1 MNKKTELYNIEKLFE
16 EKYIIP
22 IYQRNF
28 EWGESE
34 IRQLILDIFDY
45 SIDNYNKD
53 YYIGTLIVYDRKN
66 NFEIIDGQQRLTTL
80 SILLSLIKNKYKDK
94 YEKYI
99 SKSYNLNLTFDSR
112 KNSTETLQAL
122 YDKNENDIEKYIN
135 ENQNSITE
143 GYNICKKV
151 LSEILNKDNEDKFF
165 KYLFENVKILRVLVL
180 EDTDLNHYFEIMNS
194 RGEQLEKHEIL
205 KARLLEKLDN
215 ENDKFIFNLI
225 WEACSNMESY
235 IQLGFKKDLRDIIFK
250 NDLNSLISE
259 KELYSIDYKK
269 NNLNID
275 KETKTIEDIIKLEN
289 NISDFENDKEDNEE
303 QELFNSIINFP
314 NFLLH
319 VLKIQVSYKNE
330 DMPLYDN
337 RLEKDKT
344 PLDDK
349 RLLETFNIFLENE
362 DKEKIKNFVKSFG
375 YNLLKIKFLFDKYI
389 IKRELKSDNWSL
401 KQLKLSENKKSNYYK
416 YTFSEN
422 DNNEEDDTGINKK
435 ILMLLSMF
443 HTSYPT
449 LVYKNWLN
457 YVLKY
462 LFREKNINAEDYK
475 NKLKNLAKERY
486 KKIIE
491 NGEDI
496 LNEGTGVPHFIFNYL
511 DYLLWEDDNYK
522 KLNISIDNNI
532 SLKINNFKFTFRSS
546 VEHYYPQHPL
556 SGETLK
562 EDMLNNFGNLCLISR
577 SKNSQL
583 SNSLPRA
590 KKEHYINNDID
601 SIKQAIMMSYNNW
614 GKEEIEKHGK
624 EMKKLLK
631 SQL

>member
-1 MNKKTELYNIEKLFE
+1 MNEKTELYNIEKLFE
-16 EKYIIP
+16 ERYIIP

-122 YDKNENDIEKYIN
+122 YDKDENDIEKYIS

-165 KYLFENVKILRVLVL
+165 NYLFENVKILRVLVL

-235 IQLGFKKDLRDIIFK
+235 IQLGFKKDLRDRIFK
-250 NDLNSLISE
+250 NDLNTLISKE
-259 KELYSIDYKK
+259 ELYSIDYKY

-319 VLKIQVSYKNE
+319 VLKIQVSYKNK

-349 RLLETFNIFLENE
+349 RLLETFNIFLENG

-496 LNEGTGVPHFIFNYL
+496 LNEGADIPHFIFNYL

-522 KLNISIDNNI
+522 KLNISIDDNI

-546 VEHYYPQHPL
+546 VEHYYPQNPL

-577 SKNSQL
+577 SKNSKL

-614 GKEEIEKHGK
+614 GKEEIKKHGK

>member
-1 MNKKTELYNIEKLFE
+1 MNEKTELYNIEKLFE
-16 EKYIIP
+16 ERYIIP

-80 SILLSLIKNKYKDK
+80 CILLSLIKNEYKDK
-94 YEKYI
+94 YKKYI
-99 SKSYNLNLTFDSR
+99 TENYNLNLTFDSR
-112 KNSTETLQAL
+112 KNSTETLKTL
-122 YDKNENDIEKYIN
+122 FNKDKNYTEKYIS
-135 ENQNSITE
+135 ENPNSITE
-143 GYNICKKV
+143 GYIICKKV

-235 IQLGFKKDLRDIIFK
+235 IQLGFKKDLRDRIFK
-250 NDLNSLISE
+250 NDLNTLISKE
-259 KELYSIDYKK
+259 ELYSIDYKY

-303 QELFNSIINFP
+303 QEVFNSIINFP

-330 DMPLYDN
+330 NMPLYDN

-349 RLLETFNIFLENE
+349 KLLETFNIFLENG

-422 DNNEEDDTGINKK
+422 DNNEEDDMGINKK

-496 LNEGTGVPHFIFNYL
+496 LNEGTDIPHFIFNYP

-522 KLNISIDNNI
+522 KLNISIDDNI

-546 VEHYYPQHPL
+546 VEHYYPQNPL

-577 SKNSQL
+577 SKNSKL

-614 GKEEIEKHGK
+614 GEEEIKKHGK